1 MYSGDLAAYAWHDT
15 EGVHFLG
22 TVHNEF
28 TVDKDIRHTG
38 SEGGTTTVE
47 KLVMAKRYN
56 EDLAGID
63 KIDQLLGSYAY
74 PHIPEVITGNNLQ
87 H

>member
-1 MYSGDLAAYAWHDT
+1 MHSGDFVACAWYDT
-15 EGVHFLG
+15 ESVHFLG

-38 SEGGTTTVE
+38 SEGGRRTIE
-47 KLVMAKRYN
+47 KLVMAKWYN
-56 EDLAGID
+56 EDMAGID

-74 PHIPEVITGNNLQ
+74 QSGNRQ
-87 H
+87 